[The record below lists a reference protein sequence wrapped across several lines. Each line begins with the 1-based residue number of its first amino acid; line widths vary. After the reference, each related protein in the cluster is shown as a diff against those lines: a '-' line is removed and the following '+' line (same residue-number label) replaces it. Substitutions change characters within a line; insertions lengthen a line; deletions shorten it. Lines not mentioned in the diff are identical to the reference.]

1 MKHILKGYIVTWT
14 SAVLGYVVFGVAG
27 FLIGSTVLSSIDI
40 YNSDGLVNAVVVS
53 IPFALA
59 MILAIVGSLMSLT
72 IAMHKYKQE
81 RAALTVF
88 YLGILFLLA
97 MYFLGNAM
105 DLLGPFVLLLPL
117 LARFFAVFTPRIRK
131 T

>member
-14 SAVLGYVVFGVAG
+14 SAVLGYVVFGAVG
-27 FLIGSTVLSSIDI
+27 FLTGNVILSSIDVDS
-40 YNSDGLVNAVVVS
+40 SDGFANAALIL